1 MINQFYFITL
11 ALIYGFII
19 MDVNSFSL
27 LNAQDIV
34 RDKLVGSWDYF
45 YRKKGNRISTDDI
58 LLAYF
63 SLNKLE
69 DIKVNNTKVSIIP
82 DNISYYSNFIDLGTG
97 IGSTLLLLAYN
108 FNNFTNAY
116 GIEVQLESYLLL
128 NETLFNLNQTNNINM
143 NYKKIKIINDDL
155 RNFSTNLKFDLITL
169 NPPFLR
175 LNSGTIPND
184 IQRRNARF
192 EFHGS
197 IEDYLVKSKELLN
210 NFNPNSKIL
219 VSYPS
224 KEIIRIENIVYKL
237 NLYITKIIK
246 VIGTDNS
253 IFEIKYNTNNYYNKK
268 STIFYSVDIS
278 KNNTTGELSNFY
290 KNVLNYLS
298 LKKKTTIVNKIK

>member
-1 MINQFYFITL
+1 MINLFYFIIL
-11 ALIYGFII
+11 ALIYGCII
-19 MDVNSFSL
+19 IDVNSFSL

-63 SLNKLE
+63 SLNKFE
-69 DIKVNNTKVSIIP
+69 DTKANNTKVSVIP
-82 DNISYYSNFIDLGTG
+82 DNISSYSNFIDLGTG

-108 FNNFTNAY
+108 FNNNFTNAY
-116 GIEVQLESYLLL
+116 GIEVQLESFLLL
-128 NETLFNLNQTNNINM
+128 NETLFNLNHKDNINM
-143 NYKKIKIINDDL
+143 NYKKINIINDDL

-175 LNSGTIPND
+175 LNSGTKPND

-224 KEIIRIENIVYKL
+224 KEMTRIEDIVYKL
-237 NLYITKIIK
+237 NLYITKTIK

-253 IFEIKYNTNNYYNKK
+253 IFEIKYNSNNYYNKK
-268 STIFYSVDIS
+268 STIFYSIDIS

-298 LKKKTTIVNKIK
+298 LNKKTTL

>member
-1 MINQFYFITL
+1 MINQFYFIALT
-11 ALIYGFII
+11 LIYGYYI

-27 LNAQDIV
+27 FNAKDIV

-63 SLNKLE
+63 SLNKFE
-69 DIKVNNTKVSIIP
+69 DIKVNNSFVSIIP
-82 DNISYYSNFIDLGTG
+82 ENISHYSNFIDLGTG

-108 FNNFTNAY
+108 FNNNFTSGY
-116 GIEVQLESYLLL
+116 GIEVQLESFLLL
-128 NETLFNLNQTNNINM
+128 NETLFYLNQDNINT
-143 NYKKIKIINDDL
+143 NYKKIKIVNDDL
-155 RNFSTNLKFDLITL
+155 RNFNTKVKFDLITL

-175 LNSGTIPND
+175 LNSGTKPND

-197 IEDYLVKSKELLN
+197 IEDYLIKSKELLN
-210 NFNPNSKIL
+210 NYNYNSKIL

-224 KEIIRIENIVYKL
+224 KEIIRVEGIVYKL

-253 IFEIKYNTNNYYNKK
+253 IFEIKYNSNNHYNKK

-278 KNNTTGELSNFY
+278 KNNITGELSNFY
-290 KNVLNYLS
+290 KNVLCHLS
-298 LKKKTTIVNKIK
+298 LQKKTIIGT